1 MLAAMITLQQVSRVT
16 DQSRFMG
23 HESACQDIDGR
34 REARLDG
41 LEGVW
46 WLVGWEPGRR
56 KQRVWTTLFRSQ
68 RRHRRTSL
76 REIKTIKVRGRIS
89 QLNRMLTVMGSQ
101 EVTVLCYSTGIHGS
115 RGPRVPFFPFLSS
128 TCLPTS

>member
-41 LEGVW
+41 LVDRGIVLALLGAPAQW
-46 WLVGWEPGRR
+46 KAGRGGGG
-56 KQRVWTTLFRSQ
+56 TAALPEAP
-68 RRHRRTSL
+68 L
-76 REIKTIKVRGRIS
+76 AARECWRC
-89 QLNRMLTVMGSQ
+89 
-101 EVTVLCYSTGIHGS
+101 EAA
-115 RGPRVPFFPFLSS
+115 
-128 TCLPTS
+128 

>member
-46 WLVGWEPGRR
+46 WLVGWEA
-56 KQRVWTTLFRSQ
+56 
-68 RRHRRTSL
+68 
-76 REIKTIKVRGRIS
+76 KT
-89 QLNRMLTVMGSQ
+89 
-101 EVTVLCYSTGIHGS
+101 
-115 RGPRVPFFPFLSS
+115 
-128 TCLPTS
+128 TCLDNAVSESAETPPHEFEGDKNY